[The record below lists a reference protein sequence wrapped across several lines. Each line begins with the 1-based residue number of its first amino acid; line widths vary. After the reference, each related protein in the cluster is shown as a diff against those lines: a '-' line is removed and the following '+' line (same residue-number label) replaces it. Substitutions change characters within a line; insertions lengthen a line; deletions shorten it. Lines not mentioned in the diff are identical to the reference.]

1 MKQIAPSLYYLDLSI
16 ANVYLIR
23 GKNAN
28 VLVDA
33 GIGRSLPTIERGLK
47 RIKLGW
53 SDLTH
58 IFITHAHPDHVGNF
72 PEIARLSGAEVWAH
86 RLELPVLRGEKPVL
100 RPDLK
105 SLRAVDRWL
114 AGTSRLMMRETQ
126 ASGKAEKILET
137 DAHLS
142 HILPDL
148 RTVHLPGHA
157 PGQLGFYHKG
167 EGWLIGGDVMMN
179 LAGLTFPMAAFTPD
193 PKAAW
198 RSILTV
204 ARIQPKILALGH
216 GAPLH
221 NPEEALRRMSSRAK
235 QALEGSRGE
244 KTKR

>member
-1 MKQIAPSLYYLDLSI
+1 MRQIAQSLYWFDLGI
-16 ANVYLIR
+16 ANAYLIL
-23 GKNAN
+23 GKNAA

-33 GIGRSLPTIERGLK
+33 GIQRSLPTIERSL
-47 RIKLGW
+47 RRAKLTW
-53 SDLTH
+53 ADLTH

-72 PEIARLSGAEVWAH
+72 PEIARRSGAEVWAH

-100 RPDLK
+100 RPDPK
-105 SLRAVDRWL
+105 ALRPVDRWL
-114 AGTSRLMMRETQ
+114 ADGVGMLMRETQ
-126 ASGKAEKILET
+126 ATGKVERVLEA

-193 PKAAW
+193 PTEAW
-198 RSILTV
+198 RSILRV
-204 ARIQPKILALGH
+204 ATIQPKILALGH
-216 GAPLH
+216 GNPLH
-221 NPEEALRRMSSRAK
+221 NPEEALHRIAR
-235 QALEGSRGE
+235 QAGRKLEQMEDPPHR
-244 KTKR
+244 